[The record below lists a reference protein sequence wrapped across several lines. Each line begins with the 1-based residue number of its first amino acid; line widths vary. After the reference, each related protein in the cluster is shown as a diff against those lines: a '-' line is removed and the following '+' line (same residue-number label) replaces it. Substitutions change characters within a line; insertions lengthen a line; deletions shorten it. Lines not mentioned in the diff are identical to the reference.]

1 MPVLTLAQIISRATE
16 LAGGRLDWNASDASF
31 YVNQAAGYVGRSV
44 GIEHRSLES
53 SYATTV
59 TSGVS
64 RMVLPSDYNYA
75 IVLSIGS
82 SVPSGSTRWRILGK
96 RDIGWADTFA
106 GRLDSTT
113 GQPEAYVEYGTNFEV
128 VPSPNS
134 SYSLVLRYRR
144 QTEELT
150 SSGSTYG
157 FDQQWHWSVV
167 LKAAELLA
175 MSRGDTETEQLSRNR
190 YIDYM
195 NAVLP
200 DQAKKV
206 MDQRGSLQ
214 PFPRNPAPGG
224 NGSAAL

>member
-1 MPVLTLAQIISRATE
+1 MPILTLAQMISRSTE

-31 YVNQAAGYVGRSV
+31 YVNQAASYIAAAQ

-53 SYATTV
+53 SYATTI

-64 RMVLPSDYNYA
+64 RMALPADYNYGVA
-75 IVLSIGS
+75 LSIGS
-82 SVPSGSTRWRILGK
+82 TVPSSSTQWRKLGK

-106 GRLDSTT
+106 GRLDATT
-113 GQPEAYVEYGTNFEV
+113 GAPEAYVEYNERYEI

-144 QTEELT
+144 KLQEVTT
-150 SSGSTYG
+150 STAT
-157 FDQQWHWSVV
+157 FALDEQWNWPVV

-175 MSRGDTETEQLSRNR
+175 MSRGDVDIEQASRNR

-195 NAVLP
+195 STVLT
-200 DQAKKV
+200 DQEKKW
-206 MDQRGSLQ
+206 MDMRGALQ
-214 PFPRNPAPGG
+214 PLPAAR
-224 NGSAAL
+224 SSRTASL